1 MSYTRVVGTH
11 SASFPIGFAYRRHP
25 LHGPSSQSKA
35 GFRLFWGC
43 TGRIPPIN
51 RLCLCPPKMNSEGK
65 SPLKLPAC
73 CFCVKQLL
81 PWHPPHR
88 SPTGEN
94 LFSPE
99 RRFPEWTP
107 PQAQPVGKETQ
118 GNPTWSG
125 RRDSDSR
132 PPPWQGGALPTELLP
147 QIGGDGADE
156 ET

>member
-35 GFRLFWGC
+35 DFRLFWGC
-43 TGRIPPIN
+43 PGNIPPIN

-65 SPLKLPAC
+65 SPLKLPVC

-99 RRFPEWTP
+99 QRIPGVDVP
-107 PQAQPVGKETQ
+107 AGAACGKETQ
-118 GNPTWSG
+118 GNSTWSG

-132 PPPWQGGALPTELLP
+132 PQPWQGCALPTELLP